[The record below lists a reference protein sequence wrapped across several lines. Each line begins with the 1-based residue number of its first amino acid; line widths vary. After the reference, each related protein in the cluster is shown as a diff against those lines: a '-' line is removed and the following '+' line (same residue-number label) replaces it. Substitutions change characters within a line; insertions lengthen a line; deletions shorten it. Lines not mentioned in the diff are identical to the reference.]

1 MSNSRAQTIL
11 FADVSGS
18 TRLFETRGDLEARR
32 LIAAVLDVHA
42 LICRQHG
49 GRVIK
54 TIGDEIMCTLPDARE
69 GVLAA
74 CEMQRKMTR
83 HADFAR
89 DRLAVHIGL
98 HHGDALE
105 ENDDVYGDA
114 VNTAARMVAL
124 AKREQ
129 IIASAGSVQGL
140 AGGRMPAFRRLG
152 RVHVDG
158 KLQPIEIVDVIWHE
172 DMSSMTTV
180 QGISGGA
187 WPLTK
192 ATEIVGPT
200 LQLSHRG
207 KVVTLDG
214 ASASFTIGRSPIN
227 ALQIEAD
234 WVSRTHALIEF
245 KRGHF
250 VVYDRSTNG
259 TYVKLGEDDE
269 LHLHGDELHIRKAGT
284 ISLGRVSATNAD
296 DVIRFEVG

>member
-42 LICRQHG
+42 LICREHG

-54 TIGDEIMCTLPDARE
+54 TIGDEIMCSLPDARE

-74 CEMQRKMTR
+74 CEMQRKM
-83 HADFAR
+83 ACNPDFAR

-140 AGGRMPAFRRLG
+140 DGGRVPAFRSLG
-152 RVHVDG
+152 RIHVDG

-180 QGISGGA
+180 QGVGGGA
-187 WPLTK
+187 WPK

-250 VVYDRSTNG
+250 VVYDRSING
-259 TYVKLGEDDE
+259 TYVKFGQDDE
-269 LHLHGDELHIRKAGT
+269 LHLHRDELHMRKAGT
-284 ISLGRVSATNAD
+284 ISLGRVSSANAD
-296 DVIRFEVG
+296 DVIRFDLG

>member
-1 MSNSRAQTIL
+1 MSTSRAQTIL
-11 FADVSGS
+11 FADISGS

-32 LIAAVLDVHA
+32 LIAAVLDALA

-49 GRVIK
+49 GRVVK
-54 TIGDEIMCTLPDARE
+54 TIGDEIMCSLPDARE

-74 CEMQRKMTR
+74 CEMQRGMAR
-83 HADFAR
+83 NADFAR
-89 DRLAVHIGL
+89 DHLAVHIGM
-98 HHGDALE
+98 HHGGALE
-105 ENDDVYGDA
+105 ENGDVYGDA

-140 AGGRMPAFRRLG
+140 AGGRAPAFRSLG

-180 QGISGGA
+180 QGIGGGA

-192 ATEIVGPT
+192 ATAIIGPT
-200 LQLSHRG
+200 LQLCHRG
-207 KVVTLDG
+207 KAVTLNG

-250 VVYDRSTNG
+250 VISDRSTNG
-259 TYVKLGEDDE
+259 TYVKLGQDDE
-269 LHLHGDELHIRKAGT
+269 LHLHRDELHMRKAGS
-284 ISLGRVSATNAD
+284 ISLGRVSSANAD
-296 DVIRFEVG
+296 DVIGFEVG